1 MIPGVNK
8 NNENSQRSEPNGAGG
23 SGKHSESPLP
33 LVEILGAE
41 PPKKIFRS

>member
-23 SGKHSESPLP
+23 SGKHSE
-33 LVEILGAE
+33 EEGAGLTLE
-41 PPKKIFRS
+41 H